1 MFLFDDK
8 KNDFKTNI
16 ENIAGSYS
24 KVNTDKFILTN
35 TEKNKNKKSIHWNR
49 KEFEISRENDSDYFF
64 PYYNGSLVSS
74 LIVKKQDNKEHS
86 IPVMVLYKHISDL
99 GSFVGKWVK
108 EQIRLAGVLNWF
120 HPWFVIR
127 HRYFYRGY

>member
-8 KNDFKTNI
+8 TYDFKMNI

-35 TEKNKNKKSIHWNR
+35 IEKNKNKKIIEWNR
-49 KEFEISRENDSDYFF
+49 KGFEISRENDSDYFF
-64 PYYNGSLVSS
+64 PCYNGTLVSS
-74 LIVKKQDNKEHS
+74 LMKKHVKKENPM
-86 IPVMVLYKHISDL
+86 IVLYKNISDL
-99 GSFVGKWVK
+99 GSFFGKWVK
-108 EQIRLAGVLNWF
+108 EQIRFAGVLNWF
-120 HPWFVIR
+120 HPWYVIR